1 MKRKLWQYL
10 SIRILIGWL
19 LVSITPALLLFW
31 NFIVTGNL
39 LITQVNSIIVSSS
52 AIVFS
57 LIGLE
62 RLTQFPGQ
70 KSMVTVLPT
79 LLASGLLVGLILL
92 IFRLPYSVYYLL
104 FSAVLGVVFC
114 FISQVVLRAI
124 TLVKIGYVPIGRY
137 QSLLD
142 IKNVTWVKLSKG
154 LSISKPSTLTF
165 SCNSRRSFRYD
176 LCSGWEQAVGRVCV
190 AGHASI

>member
-19 LVSITPALLLFW
+19 LVSTIPALLLFW
-31 NFIVTGNL
+31 DFIVTGNL
-39 LITQVNSIIVSSS
+39 LITQINSIIASSS

-104 FSAVLGVVFC
+104 LSAVLGVVFC
-114 FISQVVLRAI
+114 FISQVVFEGNNPSEDRLCTYR
-124 TLVKIGYVPIGRY
+124 TLSKFTRY
-137 QSLLD
+137 QRRYLD
-142 IKNVTWVKLSKG
+142 TAIKG
-154 LSISKPSTLTF
+154 LSNSKLSILAF
-165 SCNSRRSFRYD
+165 SRRSRRSFR
-176 LCSGWEQAVGRVCV
+176 
-190 AGHASI
+190 